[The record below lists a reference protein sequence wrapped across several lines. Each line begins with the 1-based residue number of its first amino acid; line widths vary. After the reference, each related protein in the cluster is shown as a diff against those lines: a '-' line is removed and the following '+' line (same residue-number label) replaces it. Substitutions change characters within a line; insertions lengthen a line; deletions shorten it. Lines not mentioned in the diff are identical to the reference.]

1 MNKFK
6 GTGVAIVT
14 PFKNDC
20 SIDFKSLGKLVEHV
34 ITNNIIYLVV
44 LGTTGEAVTQT
55 KDEKRAVIDCV
66 IETNNSRIPV
76 VVGLGGYNT
85 REIVNNFRENSFEGI
100 DAILSVAPY
109 YNKPSQNGLYQH
121 YKTIATASPV
131 PVIMYNVPGRTSVN
145 IDAET
150 TLKLAHEVKNIIAIK
165 EASGNM
171 GQITKIVK
179 DKPKDFLVISGDDA
193 LTLPIIA
200 IGGKGVISVLANAF
214 PKEWSEMVALALG
227 SNYKAARKIHL
238 RFAEMIDELFI
249 EGNPAGIKAT
259 LSILNIVQN
268 TLRLPLSPVSRST
281 YTRISRLV
289 NELITVPQE
298 Q

>member
-1 MNKFK
+1 M
-6 GTGVAIVT
+6 AIVT
-14 PFKNDC
+14 PFRNDG

-34 ITNNIIYLVV
+34 ITNNITYLVV
-44 LGTTGEAVTQT
+44 LGTTGETVTQT

-66 IETNNSRIPV
+66 IETNNNRIPV

-85 REIVNNFRENSFEGI
+85 REIVNNLRENSFEGI

-131 PVIMYNVPGRTSVN
+131 PVIMYNVPGRTCVN

-150 TLKLAHEVKNIIAIK
+150 TLKLAHEVQNIIAIK
-165 EASGNM
+165 EASGDL
-171 GQITKIVK
+171 GQITKIIK
-179 DKPKDFLVISGDDA
+179 GKPEDFLVISGDDA

-200 IGGKGVISVLANAF
+200 LGGKGVISVLANAF
-214 PKEWSEMVALALG
+214 PKEWSEMVALALDD
-227 SNYKAARKIHL
+227 NYKAARKIHL

-249 EGNPAGIKAT
+249 DGNPAGIKAT
-259 LSILNIVQN
+259 LNVLNIVQN

-281 YTRISRLV
+281 HTRISRLV
-289 NELITVPQE
+289 DELITIPQK